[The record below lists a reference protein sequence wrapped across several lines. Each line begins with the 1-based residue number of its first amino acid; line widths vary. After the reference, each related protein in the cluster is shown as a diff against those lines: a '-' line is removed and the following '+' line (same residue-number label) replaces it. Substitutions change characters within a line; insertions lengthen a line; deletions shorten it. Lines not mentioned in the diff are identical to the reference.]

1 MSEYIKREDAIKAFA
16 DYLLRYG
23 DDYSDDNAE
32 HIARE
37 LLQSADVIEVVRC
50 KDCIHWLGT
59 FGVCDKL
66 KTDTGEA
73 STQKNDYCSYGER
86 KDSERTI
93 FLDETIDETCGYGK
107 DGESE

>member
-16 DYLLRYG
+16 DYLFRYG

-37 LLQSADVIEVVRC
+37 LLQSADMVEVVRC
-50 KDCIHWLGT
+50 KDCKWW
-59 FGVCDKL
+59 
-66 KTDTGEA
+66 
-73 STQKNDYCSYGER
+73 QKNAQRCGDRKMFADDYCSYGER
-86 KDSERTI
+86 KDGERTI
-93 FLDETIDETCGYGK
+93 FIDETIDETCGYGE